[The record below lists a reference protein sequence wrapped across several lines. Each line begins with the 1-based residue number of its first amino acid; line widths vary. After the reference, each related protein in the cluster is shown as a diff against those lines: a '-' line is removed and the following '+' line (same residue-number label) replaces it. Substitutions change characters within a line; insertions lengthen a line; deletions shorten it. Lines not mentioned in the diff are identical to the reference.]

1 MMHSII
7 ALAKALLFA
16 TLVVLMHS
24 LVAAPLFR
32 RACRYY
38 LDLVI
43 LQGRTDS
50 I

>member
-1 MMHSII
+1 MIHGII
-7 ALAKALLFA
+7 AVAKALLFA

-24 LVAAPLFR
+24 LLAAPLFR

-38 LDLVI
+38 LDLVL

-50 I
+50 L

>member
-1 MMHSII
+1 MIQRTI
-7 ALAKALLFA
+7 AFAKAFLFA

-38 LDLVI
+38 LDLVL

-50 I
+50 P